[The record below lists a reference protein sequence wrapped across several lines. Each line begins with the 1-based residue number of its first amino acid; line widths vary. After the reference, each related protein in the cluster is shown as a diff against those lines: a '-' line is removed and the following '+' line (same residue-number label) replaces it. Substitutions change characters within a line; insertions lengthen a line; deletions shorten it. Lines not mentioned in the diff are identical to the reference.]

1 MIEKLKD
8 IFYDLNDLLV
18 TLIIILVIVL
28 AIAYVFTNA
37 FDLDLNRA
45 SVFDFFTQ
53 GDDPTP
59 PTLPTPETSGE
70 PEMTPEE
77 TTEPETPSDGIVNI
91 DPESE
96 EPATGD
102 PEDTDPT
109 PQDDT
114 VVVTMPA
121 GGNLTDFAM
130 QLQQSG
136 VIKDFESFVNL
147 VSSQGLDT
155 QVQAGDYTFPLDIT
169 DAEAVRIMFGFE

>member
-45 SVFDFFTQ
+45 SVFDFF
-53 GDDPTP
+53 GDGPDKTPTP
-59 PTLPTPETSGE
+59 TVPAPQTETEPETSVASPSEPETSGPIISVD
-70 PEMTPEE
+70 PETSTPE
-77 TTEPETPSDGIVNI
+77 TAEPDTPTQ
-91 DPESE
+91 
-96 EPATGD
+96 PAGD
-102 PEDTDPT
+102 S
-109 PQDDT
+109 
-114 VVVTMPA
+114 VVVSMPP

-130 QLQQSG
+130 QMQQSG
-136 VIKDFESFVNL
+136 VIKDYESFVNL
-147 VSSQGLDT
+147 VTSQGLDT

-169 DAEAVRIMFGFE
+169 DAEAVRIMFGY